1 MASLVVSSMATAAA
15 FAILMVLGGQLFGSD
30 AGLWATIALAVY
42 PMSVFLIAPF
52 TESLFLALTL
62 AAVLLAYRK
71 SWLPTGAF
79 ALLASLSRGPG
90 MLLSIPLALLAWRDW
105 SFEPGRKSV
114 CKAVS
119 LLAAVAAPLAGGLGF
134 LGWRSWAGFPSM
146 NATVLR
152 YAGTAFVDPVTGVT
166 AAIRQWLTVLDLPTT
181 LDLAAGALLIGMT
194 VAMLIV
200 PRWRKPELL
209 AYMLAN
215 AVFLL
220 SRRTEGASSL
230 KSLSRYTVVLF
241 PAFLVVGEWLGRA
254 RRWTRFV
261 YLAVSSAVLLAMS
274 ALYSLWFFLG

>member
-1 MASLVVSSMATAAA
+1 
-15 FAILMVLGGQLFGSD
+15 
-30 AGLWATIALAVY
+30 
-42 PMSVFLIAPF
+42 
-52 TESLFLALTL
+52 
-62 AAVLLAYRK
+62 
-71 SWLPTGAF
+71 
-79 ALLASLSRGPG
+79 
-90 MLLSIPLALLAWRDW
+90 
-105 SFEPGRKSV
+105 
-114 CKAVS
+114 
-119 LLAAVAAPLAGGLGF
+119 
-134 LGWRSWAGFPSM
+134 M